1 VESDRLTAERGNER
15 LLTSLSV
22 RFHPWMKVRMVLDR
36 KGFVRRVLLLVAVAA
51 TVLTACG
58 GDSGTTPPNSDL
70 ERMEGSW
77 QGIEFRLTSVN
88 PPLRTFELIEAG
100 GSFRLDIQASGRYA
114 ATLTL
119 GGEIGTESGTFALSG
134 NTFTQTPTNPPGP
147 PVTGTWSMPNANSL
161 ILDGDIE
168 FDFDFS
174 GSPEPATAHIELVRR

>member
-1 VESDRLTAERGNER
+1 MVRSRQGLLRRGF
-15 LLTSLSV
+15 LLI
-22 RFHPWMKVRMVLDR
+22 
-36 KGFVRRVLLLVAVAA
+36 AVGA
-51 TVLTACG
+51 TVLAACG
-58 GDSGTTPPNSDL
+58 GDGGTAPPNSDL

-88 PPLRTFELIEAG
+88 PPTRTFELIESG

-119 GGEIGTESGTFALSG
+119 GGEIGTESGTFTLNG

-161 ILDGDIE
+161 ILDGNIE

-174 GSPEPATAHIELVRR
+174 GSPEPAIGHIELVRR